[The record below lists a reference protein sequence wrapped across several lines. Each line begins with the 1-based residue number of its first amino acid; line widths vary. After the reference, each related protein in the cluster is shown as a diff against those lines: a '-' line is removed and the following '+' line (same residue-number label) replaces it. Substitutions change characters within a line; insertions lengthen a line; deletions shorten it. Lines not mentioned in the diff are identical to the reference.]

1 MKILILIL
9 GLIFIA
15 MGILLILCH
24 RLYCKK
30 RAKKYAKFITDSYQP
45 RQIQLEHGAKFADLK
60 FVDPDINGYLYG

>member
-1 MKILILIL
+1 
-9 GLIFIA
+9 